1 MRKMTEKQN
10 KKLLVLGLE
19 NSGKTSILISLR
31 KDTNLLSFCG
41 MKPTKGIKI
50 EELSGEDLNI
60 SAWDFG
66 GQEKYREEYLI
77 NFNKYSE
84 KAEKVIYVIDIQD
97 LKKYDNALKYLEK
110 IVNLLIEF
118 KKFIDFSIFLHKYD
132 PNLKQLKQFEDIDSV
147 IDSKLITKI
156 GKIIPP
162 EIKYEMFK
170 TTIYT
175 IFEKTSVQLK

>member
-10 KKLLVLGLE
+10 KKLLVLWLE

-97 LKKYDNALKYLEK
+97 FKKYDNALKYLEK
-110 IVNLLIEF
+110 IVNLLIKY
-118 KKFIDFSIFLHKYD
+118 KKFIDFSIFLHKFD
-132 PNLKQLKQFEDIDSV
+132 PNLEKVNKFKNINEKVNSELV
-147 IDSKLITKI
+147 N
-156 GKIIPP
+156 KIIK
-162 EIKYEMFK
+162 I
-170 TTIYT
+170 
-175 IFEKTSVQLK
+175 